1 MSAGN
6 KQHGA
11 AVKPG
16 LVECK
21 LFITVRT
28 LEAMGRFK
36 EESAEYTSEVK
47 MFSKAVQRKK
57 MQRHHIDDSGVLWP
71 VSFSPESKIGGNVVI
86 CEHQ

>member
-6 KQHGA
+6 KQHEA

-28 LEAMGRFK
+28 LEAMGSFK
-36 EESAEYTSEVK
+36 EESAESTSEV
-47 MFSKAVQRKK
+47 KAVQRKK